1 MTHWPMLIT
10 FGGASSMSAICDLIE
25 AIRIVWALIEQWVI

>member
-1 MTHWPMLIT
+1 MTRWLMLIT
-10 FGGASSMSAICDLIE
+10 FGGVSSMSVICDLIE